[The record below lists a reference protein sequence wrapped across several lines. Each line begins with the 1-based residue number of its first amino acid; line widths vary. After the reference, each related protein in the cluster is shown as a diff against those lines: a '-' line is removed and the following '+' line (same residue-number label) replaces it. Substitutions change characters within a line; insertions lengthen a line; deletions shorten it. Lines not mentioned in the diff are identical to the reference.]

1 VSGRYPITGET
12 LDSNVT
18 VAIISASSTTLV
30 AIVALL
36 INSQRFNDMSKRID
50 RVENKLDHIEQ
61 LLVGYALDMA
71 RVKEKLGIT

>member
-1 VSGRYPITGET
+1 M
-12 LDSNVT
+12 DSNVT